1 MNITTTRVIYFD
13 KHYNNWCYTSTHN
26 YLANN
31 RLRGQV
37 LVNGDFKE
45 INFDTPEEFRDYLIS
60 KGRGTIDDYTIIPK
74 EIEQCNK

>member
-1 MNITTTRVIYFD
+1 MKITTTRVIYFD
-13 KHYNNWCYTSTHN
+13 KYYNNWCYTSTHN

>member
-1 MNITTTRVIYFD
+1 MKITTTRVIYFD

-26 YLANN
+26 YLVNN

-37 LVNGDFKE
+37 LVNGDFRE